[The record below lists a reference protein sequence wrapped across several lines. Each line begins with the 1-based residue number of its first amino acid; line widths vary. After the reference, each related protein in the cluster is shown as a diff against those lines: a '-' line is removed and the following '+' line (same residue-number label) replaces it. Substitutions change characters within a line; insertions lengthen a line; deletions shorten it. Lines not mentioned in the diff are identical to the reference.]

1 MLVRTW
7 ERETTTDEN
16 GNIVVKKE
24 EFVPELDI
32 SVKVLD
38 ERPTD
43 PNYYTDMAMALL
55 GKAMGIRAFWK
66 TMKDGKFPPI
76 EEILEELDEM
86 QQAQAQAAQQA
97 MQMQAQQEMQKQA
110 LSLEKQRLQNESVE
124 KQVAIKA
131 ATSLAKGGGR

>member
-1 MLVRTW
+1 MPKGTPPEAQMQALVNLLMFIKTQKDKPNKGVFKRSMLVRTW

-55 GKAMGIRAFWK
+55 GKAMGIRAF
-66 TMKDGKFPPI
+66 
-76 EEILEELDEM
+76 
-86 QQAQAQAAQQA
+86 
-97 MQMQAQQEMQKQA
+97 
-110 LSLEKQRLQNESVE
+110 
-124 KQVAIKA
+124 
-131 ATSLAKGGGR
+131 